1 MKEVLLRGD
10 NIEKIFR
17 QGGKKIPILQH
28 VSVEIYKG
36 DFVVI
41 MGASG
46 AGKSTLLYAL
56 SCMDRISGGSIYY
69 AGSEIS
75 NYSENQLAGLRAKE
89 FGFVFQQIHLVS
101 NLTLFENV
109 AVAGYVSGKATPKE
123 MDQRANELLSQMDV
137 ENAKHRFPAETSGGE
152 AQRAAI
158 ARAMISSPNILFAD
172 EPTGALNKSN
182 SIEVLNLLNDLN
194 RSGQTILMV
203 THDIQSAIRASL
215 ILYLEDGKI
224 LDELSLGS
232 WTAQQEKKREE
243 QATVWLSSL
252 RW

>member
-1 MKEVLLRGD
+1 MKEILLSAD
-10 NIEKIFR
+10 NVEKRVR
-17 QGGKKIPILQH
+17 QGGKEVPVLQD
-28 VSVEIYKG
+28 VSVDICKG
-36 DFVVI
+36 DFTVI

-56 SCMDRISGGSIYY
+56 SCMDPISAGSVHY
-69 AGSEIS
+69 AGNEIS
-75 NYSENQLAGLRAKE
+75 SYSEDQLAALRAKE
-89 FGFVFQQIHLVS
+89 FGFVFQQTHLVS

-109 AVAGYVSGKATPKE
+109 AVAGYVSGKAAPKE
-123 MDQRANELLSQMDV
+123 MDRRANELLSQMNV
-137 ENAKHRFPAETSGGE
+137 EDAKHRFPAETSGGE

-158 ARAMISSPNILFAD
+158 ARAMISSPCILFAD

-182 SIEVLNLLNDLN
+182 STEVLNLLTDLN

-203 THDIQSAIRASL
+203 THDIQAAIRGSR

-232 WTAQQEKKREE
+232 WTAQKEKEREE

>member
-1 MKEVLLRGD
+1 MKEVLLRGEK
-10 NIEKIFR
+10 IEKKFR
-17 QGGKKIPILQH
+17 QGGKETPVLQN
-28 VSVEIYKG
+28 VSLEIYKG
-36 DFVVI
+36 DFTVI

-56 SCMDRISGGSIYY
+56 SCMDRISGGAVYY
-69 AGSEIS
+69 GDREIS
-75 NYSENQLAGLRAKE
+75 RYSEDQLAGLRARE
-89 FGFVFQQIHLVS
+89 FGFVFQQTHLVS

-109 AVAGYVSGKATPKE
+109 AVAGYVSGKEPPKE
-123 MDQRANELLSQMDV
+123 VNQKADALLTQMNV
-137 ENAKHRFPAETSGGE
+137 QQAKDRFPAETSGGE

-158 ARAMISSPNILFAD
+158 ARAMISSPSILFAD

-182 SIEVLNLLNDLN
+182 SIEVLNLLTDLN

-203 THDIQSAIRASL
+203 THDIRAAIRGSR

-224 LDELSLGS
+224 LDELSLERWS
-232 WTAQQEKKREE
+232 AQQEKEREE
-243 QATVWLSSL
+243 QATQWLSSL